1 MYQISLWG
9 KSYIFIYKVIVSAQ
23 IKVKLVH
30 TVRII
35 SVFKGVAIQS
45 FPE

>member
-1 MYQISLWG
+1 MYKISLW
-9 KSYIFIYKVIVSAQ
+9 SIVIYKVIVSAQ
-23 IKVKLVH
+23 LKVKIVY

-35 SVFKGVAIQS
+35 SVFEGVASQS